1 MRRPMAG
8 YEPYDGALLRQQEE
22 SDDMSPMPEK
32 ILLAAD
38 GSEDARLAARAA
50 ANLSDKTGAQLH
62 VVHAWRSVPHP
73 VIEPGNLEKDASR
86 LLQEE
91 SEFVAD
97 AGGAVSEAHLVM
109 GAPVDAI
116 LDLAEEID
124 ADLIVVGSRGRGP
137 LGRLLLGSVSEGVVH
152 HAALPVLVLRG
163 GEGSWPPERVV
174 IGDDGSEA
182 AKRAGELALGIGDL
196 FGGGSILVRAYP
208 ELPEADRVGRTL
220 DPRAVDDALRRAERD
235 LHQRAEKLGRSVGR
249 PPRLELAAGDPA
261 VALLQEA
268 REEDGVRTLIA
279 VGTRGLGPAKRL
291 RLGSVSTKVLR
302 AAEGPVLVCPP
313 DAA

>member
-1 MRRPMAG
+1 MGEIEVDRTVHERAVRDPS
-8 YEPYDGALLRQQEE
+8 LR
-22 SDDMSPMPEK
+22 
-32 ILLAAD
+32 
-38 GSEDARLAARAA
+38 
-50 ANLSDKTGAQLH
+50 
-62 VVHAWRSVPHP
+62 
-73 VIEPGNLEKDASR
+73 
-86 LLQEE
+86 
-91 SEFVAD
+91 
-97 AGGAVSEAHLVM
+97 GAV
-109 GAPVDAI
+109 
-116 LDLAEEID
+116 
-124 ADLIVVGSRGRGP
+124 
-137 LGRLLLGSVSEGVVH
+137 LGVFDFGFYLG
-152 HAALPVLVLRG
+152 G
-163 GEGSWPPERVV
+163 GFGLF
-174 IGDDGSEA
+174 GD
-182 AKRAGELALGIGDL
+182 GDL

-208 ELPEADRVGRTL
+208 EFPEADRVGRTL